1 MCNNVLEYLEHSA
14 VCFPDKTAY
23 ADEFTEI
30 TFSQLEEAAK
40 SVGTYLAKKGA
51 YKEPVLIYM
60 AKTPVQLTVLFGV
73 VYAGCFYV
81 PIDEEMPAN
90 RMKLILETTQ
100 ARFMIYDKEN
110 EDKVNS
116 FHFTGQSISCEK
128 CFKAK
133 ANAEI
138 LQDIRLCST
147 DADLLYVLFTS
158 GSTGVPKG
166 VAGHHRGVIDYIEQL
181 TQVLNIDEGNIFG
194 NQTPLFV
201 DACMK
206 EIYSTL
212 KCGAATYLIP
222 KEYFMSPVKVVEY
235 LNQYKIN
242 TICWVASALS
252 MISAFGTFDVV
263 KPEYLHTVTFGSEV
277 FPVSQ
282 FNIWKKELPQAR
294 FFNLYGPTEGTGVC
308 CWHEATRF
316 YKEGETIPIGK
327 AFKNAHV
334 FLIKEKE
341 NKNVIENKD
350 VIGNK
355 NVKENKDAQAN
366 TYVEAKEGEICIRGT
381 GVTHGYYR
389 NPEKTKEVF
398 VQNPLHCN
406 YLDLVY
412 RTGDLAR
419 WNEQGELEFVSR
431 SDYQIKHMGH
441 RIELGEIEADT
452 GMVEGVKS
460 CCCVHIQKNNKILL
474 YYTGDIEKAKLTKA
488 LKERL
493 PRYMIPNKLIK
504 LEQLPLLSNGKLDR
518 LKMQEMYL
526 ERRTEG

>member
-1 MCNNVLEYLEHSA
+1 MCNNILEYLEHSA
-14 VCFPDKTAY
+14 DRFPDKTAY
-23 ADEFTEI
+23 ADEVCAM
-30 TFSQLEEAAK
+30 TFSQVEETAK
-40 SVGTYLAKKGA
+40 SVGSYLAQKGA
-51 YKEPVLIYM
+51 YKEPILIYM
-60 AKTPVQLTVLFGV
+60 AKAPAQLAVFFGT

-81 PIDEEMPAN
+81 PIDEEMPVN
-90 RMKLILETTQ
+90 RIKMILETTQ

-110 EDKVNS
+110 EDKAGGLP
-116 FHFTGQSISCEK
+116 FTGEAIDYGECL
-128 CFKAK
+128 KAK
-133 ANAEI
+133 ENPEI
-138 LQDIRLCST
+138 LQDIRLRST

-158 GSTGVPKG
+158 GSTGIPKG

-181 TQVLNIDEGNIFG
+181 TGVLHIDENNIFG

-212 KCGAATYLIP
+212 KCGSSTYLIP
-222 KEYFMSPVKVVEY
+222 KKYFMSPVKVVEY

-263 KPEYLHTVTFGSEV
+263 KPKYLHTITFGSEV
-277 FPVSQ
+277 FPISQ
-282 FNIWKKELPQAR
+282 FNIWKKELPKAR

-308 CWHEATRF
+308 CWHEATHL

-334 FLIKEKE
+334 FLIKKKE
-341 NKNVIENKD
+341 T
-350 VIGNK
+350 
-355 NVKENKDAQAN
+355 KDAKDN
-366 TYVEAKEGEICIRGT
+366 VYVEAKEGEICIRGT

-398 VQNPLHCN
+398 VQNPLHCD

-431 SDYQIKHMGH
+431 KDYQIKHMGH
-441 RIELGEIEADT
+441 RIELGEIEADA

-474 YYTGDIEKAKLTKA
+474 YYTGDIEKAKLTRE

-493 PRYMIPNKLIK
+493 PRYMIPNKMIK

-518 LKMQEMYL
+518 LKMQEMYT
-526 ERRTEG
+526 ERRTEE